1 MASLRLVD
9 ALCSLIEHQS
19 KLIHQLTIE
28 LENANGISEVARQM
42 MSEIE
47 SEEKSILGE

>member
-19 KLIHQLTIE
+19 QLIHQLTIE
-28 LENANGISEVARQM
+28 LENANGISEAAQRMLQEVDD
-42 MSEIE
+42 
-47 SEEKSILGE
+47 EEKTILE